1 MSTEK
6 TPSSATAATDVSKVP
21 AERQNFKAFLL
32 SNANYFGNL
41 AESPAKPVKKIVT
54 NTTYEQLTCVGY
66 NPETSFLEATIAV
79 KLPTGYGGDLCSSGS
94 TEFVRFFIDYGAG
107 WEDAGLAGVTVH
119 DIPTGKDCADKLN
132 KPLLYAANLRVDPKR
147 HCCNAPL
154 LPKVHAILSW
164 QWAPPAGPANV
175 GWTPVW
181 GNTLD
186 CQIQI
191 KPRPWNLFCLFD
203 IISASLPQKIKI
215 PQLFEEVQ
223 FDPIPQPDPPPFT
236 IGQLAELY
244 GQKGTSKASAAA
256 SLSVS
261 AHRFGV
267 HELSSIVDT
276 GVFTQELV
284 TAKTA
289 EWAAAGL
296 DLAGAIAALL
306 DTSADVNFEE
316 LECLGLDEGIPE
328 RLVGT
333 FRIKRPLG
341 YSGDLC
347 HPGSKEYVA
356 FWADWD
362 NTCEYTYL
370 GTVQVNVHDIP
381 SIPKE
386 GLCYSAILPVDLTK
400 IRQSCKKPK
409 IARVRAVL
417 SWNVPPSTTD
427 PNKLNFYGNRLD
439 AHVQINPA
447 EPGTPENPE
456 IRNIGGIP
464 VEFIDTPGLGLT
476 LSGVG
481 AAFAHYPGVSADAL
495 DRQCPFG
502 GNLYMDAEFYQGL
515 YYRVRVRKSSNHL
528 IIKVLDDSFPIER
541 WVHPPTFDTQ
551 IAVGGFFKYLNKL
564 DYVTR
569 TIAVWSSGALALAD
583 KDDLWE
589 MQLDVATAPNVLN
602 IIGSSPWYRV
612 QLDNTGPVGPPASPP
627 TMDIHIA
634 MGGDCKDFTQDS
646 KIDGT
651 FIANDPYFG
660 SWSLSTEPNTFT
672 TPSNQPQA
680 ITCPP
685 PANPALANTSPAP
698 APGGH
703 DWCLDT
709 LSPIEMK
716 PCGYVV
722 RLDVSDRSI
731 VHSVPY
737 VHNSNHIEVG
747 FCLRAK

>member
-1 MSTEK
+1 MPAPNESQKSTEER
-6 TPSSATAATDVSKVP
+6 
-21 AERQNFKAFLL
+21 AERTRFKSFLAANL
-32 SNANYFGNL
+32 NYFGNL
-41 AESPAKPVKKIVT
+41 PDSKTKAVSKII
-54 NTTYEQLTCVGY
+54 NDTTYEQLTCIGF
-66 NPETSFLEATIAV
+66 NPDTNFLEATIAI
-79 KLPTGYGGDLCSSGS
+79 KRPTGYGGDLCGAGS
-94 TEFVRFFIDYGAG
+94 TEFVRFFVDYGGG
-107 WEDAGLAGVTVH
+107 WEDAGLTAVTVH
-119 DIPTGKDCADKLN
+119 DIPTGKDCAQKLD
-132 KPLLYAANLRVDPKR
+132 KPLIYAANLRLDPKR
-147 HCCNAPL
+147 NCCNAPL

-164 QWAPPAGPANV
+164 QWAPPAGPGNV

-181 GNTLD
+181 GNALD
-186 CQIQI
+186 CEIQI
-191 KPRPWNLFCLFD
+191 KPRPWNLFCLLEV
-203 IISASLPQKIKI
+203 ISASLPQKIKI
-215 PQLFEEVQ
+215 PPLFEQVQ
-223 FDPIPQPDPPPFT
+223 CDPIPQPDPPPFT

-244 GQKGTSKASAAA
+244 GQKGGSKTSAA
-256 SLSVS
+256 SLSVP

-267 HELSSIVDT
+267 NELHSIVHT

-284 TAKTA
+284 AAKTA
-289 EWAAAGL
+289 EWTAAGL
-296 DLAGAIAALL
+296 DFAGAVGALVK
-306 DTSADVNFEE
+306 TSADVDYEE

-333 FRIKRPLG
+333 FRIKRSLG

-347 HPGSKEYVA
+347 HPGSQEYVA

-362 NTCEYTYL
+362 NTCEWTYL
-370 GTVQVNVHDIP
+370 STVKVNVHDIP
-381 SIPKE
+381 SIPKS

-400 IRQSCKKPK
+400 FRQSCKKPK

-417 SWNVPPSTTD
+417 SWNVPPSTTNPD
-427 PNKLNFYGNRLD
+427 ALNFYGNRLD

-464 VEFIDTPGLGLT
+464 VEFIDTPSLGLT

-481 AAFAHYPGVSADAL
+481 AAFAHYPGVPADAS

-502 GNLYMDAEFYQGL
+502 GNLYMDAQFYLGL

-528 IIKVLDDSFPIER
+528 IIKVLDDSFLIER

-551 IAVGGFFKYLNKL
+551 IAVGGFFKYLNPL

-569 TIAVWSSGALALAD
+569 TIAVWSSSSLGPLD

-612 QLDNTGPVGPPASPP
+612 QLDNTAPAAPPASPP
-627 TMDIHIA
+627 TIDIHIA
-634 MGGDCKDFTQDS
+634 AGGDCKDFKQDS
-646 KIDGT
+646 TIAGN
-651 FIANDPYFG
+651 FVANDLYFG
-660 SWSLSTEPNTFT
+660 SWSLATEPNTFT
-672 TPSNQPQA
+672 TPSNQP
-680 ITCPP
+680 TPSP
-685 PANPALANTSPAP
+685 FLASTSPTAP

-703 DWCLDT
+703 GWSLDT

-747 FCLRAK
+747 LCLRAK

>member
-1 MSTEK
+1 MEDPMAAPNKPGKSTEERVERTRFK
-6 TPSSATAATDVSKVP
+6 SFLAT
-21 AERQNFKAFLL
+21 NL
-32 SNANYFGNL
+32 NYFGNMTT
-41 AESPAKPVKKIVT
+41 AGTKPVTKIVT
-54 NTTYEQLTCVGY
+54 DTTYEQLTCIGF
-66 NPETSFLEATIAV
+66 NPDTNFLEATIAV
-79 KLPTGYGGDLCSSGS
+79 KRPTGYGGDLCSNGS
-94 TEFVRFFIDYGAG
+94 TEFVRFFIDYGSG
-107 WEDAGLAGVTVH
+107 WEDAGLTAVTVH
-119 DIPTGKDCADKLN
+119 DIPTNKDCAGQLD
-132 KPLLYAANLRVDPKR
+132 KPLIYAANLRLEPKTN
-147 HCCNAPL
+147 CCNTPL

-164 QWAPPAGPANV
+164 QWMPPAGPANV

-191 KPRPWNLFCLFD
+191 KPRPWNLFCLLD
-203 IISASLPQKIKI
+203 VISASLPQKIKV
-215 PQLFEEVQ
+215 PPLFEQVQ

-236 IGQLAELY
+236 IGQLAGIY
-244 GQKGTSKASAAA
+244 VQKETPKASATAA
-256 SLSVS
+256 VKVP

-267 HELSSIVDT
+267 QELNAVVNS

-296 DLAGAIAALL
+296 DFVGAVGALL
-306 DTSADVNFEE
+306 KTSADVDYEE

-333 FRIKRPLG
+333 FRIKRSAG

-347 HPGSKEYVA
+347 YPGSQEYVA
-356 FWADWD
+356 FWADWE
-362 NTCEYTYL
+362 NSCHWTYL
-370 GTVQVNVHDIP
+370 STVKVNVHDIP
-381 SIPKE
+381 FIPKE
-386 GLCYSAILPVDLTK
+386 GLCYTAILPVELTR
-400 IRQSCKKPK
+400 IRRSCREPR
-409 IARVRAVL
+409 IARIRAVL
-417 SWNVPPSTTD
+417 SWSVPPSTTD
-427 PNKLNFYGNRLD
+427 PDALNFYGNRLD

-447 EPGTPENPE
+447 LPGTPENPE

-476 LSGVG
+476 RSGVG
-481 AAFAHYPGVSADAL
+481 ASFAHYPGQPADPY

-502 GNLYMDAEFYQGL
+502 GNLYMDGEYYWGL
-515 YYRVRVRKSSNHL
+515 YYRIRVRKASDPL
-528 IIKVLDDSFPIER
+528 TIKVLDDSFQVER
-541 WVHPPTFDTQ
+541 WVHPPTFDAQ
-551 IAVGGFFKYLNKL
+551 IAVGGFFKYLYGPN
-564 DYVTR
+564 YVTR
-569 TIAVWSSGALALAD
+569 TIAVWSSGSLGIPD

-589 MQLDVATAPNVLN
+589 MQLDVATAPNEPS
-602 IIGSSPWYRV
+602 IIGSSTWYRV
-612 QLDNTGPVGPPASPP
+612 QLDNTGPSGPPTSPP

-634 MGGDCKDFTQDS
+634 AGGDCKDFTQDS
-646 KIDGT
+646 KISGN
-651 FIANDPYFG
+651 FIANDLYFG
-660 SWSLSTEPNTFT
+660 SWGLSTEPNTLA

-680 ITCPP
+680 ITCPGP
-685 PANPALANTSPAP
+685 GVPLPNTSAAP

-709 LSPIEMK
+709 QAPIEMK

-747 FCLRAK
+747 LCLRAK

>member
-1 MSTEK
+1 MPAPKSQKSNEER
-6 TPSSATAATDVSKVP
+6 
-21 AERQNFKAFLL
+21 AERTRFKSFLATNL
-32 SNANYFGNL
+32 NYFGNL
-41 AESPAKPVKKIVT
+41 PSGGMKPVTKIV
-54 NTTYEQLTCVGY
+54 NDTTYEQLTCIGF
-66 NPETSFLEATIAV
+66 NPDTNFLEATIAV
-79 KLPTGYGGDLCSSGS
+79 KRPTGYGGDLCGSGS
-94 TEFVRFFIDYGAG
+94 TEFVRFFIDYGTG
-107 WEDAGLAGVTVH
+107 WEDAGLTAVTVH
-119 DIPTGKDCADKLN
+119 DIPTNKDCAEQLD
-132 KPLLYAANLRVDPKR
+132 KPLIYAANLRLDPKR
-147 HCCNAPL
+147 NCCNAPL

-164 QWAPPAGPANV
+164 QWAPPAGPGNV

-203 IISASLPQKIKI
+203 VISASLPQKIKI
-215 PQLFEEVQ
+215 PPLFEEVQ

-236 IGQLAELY
+236 IGQLADLY
-244 GQKGTSKASAAA
+244 GQKGASKASAAA
-256 SLSVS
+256 SLSVP

-267 HELSSIVDT
+267 NELNSIVNT

-284 TAKTA
+284 AAKTA
-289 EWAAAGL
+289 EWTAAGL
-296 DLAGAIAALL
+296 DFVGAVGALQQ
-306 DTSADVNFEE
+306 TSADVDYEE

-347 HPGSKEYVA
+347 HPGSQEYVA

-362 NTCEYTYL
+362 NTCEWTYL
-370 GTVQVNVHDIP
+370 STVKVNVHDIP
-381 SIPKE
+381 SIPKD
-386 GLCYSAILPVDLTK
+386 GLCYTAILPVDLTK

-417 SWNVPPSTTD
+417 SWSVPPSTID
-427 PNKLNFYGNRLD
+427 PNALNFYGNRLD

-481 AAFAHYPGVSADAL
+481 AAFAHYPGVPADAF
-495 DRQCPFG
+495 DRACPFG
-502 GNLYMDAEFYQGL
+502 GNLYMDAQFYFGL

-528 IIKVLDDSFPIER
+528 IIKVLDDSFPVER
-541 WVHPPTFDTQ
+541 WVHPPTFDLQT
-551 IAVGGFFKYLNKL
+551 AVGGFFKYLNGL

-569 TIAVWSSGALALAD
+569 TIAVWSSASLGPLD

-612 QLDNTGPVGPPASPP
+612 QLDNTAPAAPPASPP
-627 TMDIHIA
+627 TIDIHIA
-634 MGGDCKDFTQDS
+634 AGGDCKDFKQDS
-646 KIDGT
+646 KISGN
-651 FIANDPYFG
+651 FVANDLYFG
-660 SWSLSTEPNTFT
+660 SWSLATEPNTIA

-680 ITCPP
+680 IHCPP
-685 PANPALANTSPAP
+685 PPGPLLANTSPTAP